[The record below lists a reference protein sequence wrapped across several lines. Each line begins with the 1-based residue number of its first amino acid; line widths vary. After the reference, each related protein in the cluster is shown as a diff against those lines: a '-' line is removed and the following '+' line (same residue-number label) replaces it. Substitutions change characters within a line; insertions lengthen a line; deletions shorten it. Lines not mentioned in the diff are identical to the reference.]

1 MLQSIL
7 QTEKKTVVYSHA
19 PVAVQQEFPEATVL
33 SYGENLP
40 AGTRTL
46 VFYDAG
52 AEKFLQEGQFPLLPE
67 QTGRLVLLYDRDELV
82 AQRQA
87 LRNQYPD
94 IAGLRCCYAAIR
106 EKLRLMGVCPEKDLV
121 DTKTREGYI
130 LSKQVLQIF
139 YGLQMF
145 FCHEGLVSLGETGKK
160 RYSGV
165 RCLPGTAGGLYES
178 SKIAQSH
185 LADSA
190 RRNCRL
196 VAAKEVRYIGTTG
209 R

>member
-1 MLQSIL
+1 M
-7 QTEKKTVVYSHA
+7 
-19 PVAVQQEFPEATVL
+19 
-33 SYGENLP
+33 
-40 AGTRTL
+40 
-46 VFYDAG
+46 
-52 AEKFLQEGQFPLLPE
+52 
-67 QTGRLVLLYDRDELV
+67 LLYDRDELV

-160 RYSGV
+160 DIQASAAFQALQADYTKAVKSLNRTWQIA
-165 RCLPGTAGGLYES
+165 PGE
-178 SKIAQSH
+178 IADLWRQK
-185 LADSA
+185 
-190 RRNCRL
+190 R
-196 VAAKEVRYIGTTG
+196 
-209 R
+209 